1 MDKLLAQFIE
11 EGRELIGN
19 AGQGLLRLEKQ
30 PGDTDLLDNLFR
42 DVHTLKGSAGVLEL
56 NPMVQVVHIAE
67 EILELAK
74 DQPSALDAEAIDEL
88 LEAMDLLN
96 SWMDS
101 LDSSE
106 ALPAE
111 AGSQAEESAAAL
123 AAVRAR
129 FSGSGAA
136 ETDEEGASAE
146 SGEGVSWGLFDEPAA
161 EAESGEGV
169 AWGLF
174 DDPAEPEAGEQNTPP
189 DWMVSL
195 DEAVLVETWDRL
207 NAVNGRLYVIDFVP
221 EGGCFFRGDDPL
233 FLARQTPGLMAM
245 DIALLASDEPPETQD
260 VYQSRLHIGL
270 LAVTTE
276 DALNEH
282 FQYEDGTL
290 RWYAMPPEFLI
301 QPLGDSV
308 TVALDDE
315 FVDDL
320 DRLWSERRQDDAHD
334 RIGAQLQ
341 LINQASRQ
349 ASLLRWMQRLLHHRP
364 DDAVLFDTVLQ
375 ALRDPSAVLTE
386 DGKIPWETVLPD
398 AGRTSSGSEADDA
411 PVAEPAPE
419 QEEPSDAGDSP
430 VVSELPGDAADIIRD
445 QLKAL
450 RLCRESSM
458 REGVMA
464 SVRRTAMQ
472 LAQSLGGRAP
482 EAVNESVSA
491 DALEK
496 SLEAWLQSTQ
506 GQGSSD
512 AKPSGSAAASGAPP
526 SHQRPEARESGE
538 PAKAETIQGNKRP
551 SKPRTESAAPV
562 IRNFKVDQEQ
572 VEQLGD
578 LVGELVVA
586 KNALP
591 FLAQRA
597 EQVYQQRQL
606 AREIREQFNVINRIT
621 SALQDA
627 MMAVQMLPVSYVFDR
642 FPRLVRDLS
651 RKLDKSIELTI
662 SGEDTEAEK
671 HVIESLA
678 DPLVHMMR
686 NSIDHGIEP
695 RETRAANGKPETG
708 QISLSAWQHE
718 EWVVIEVADDGGGI
732 DPEKTKMKAYEKG
745 LVDERRL
752 KEMGDKEAI
761 ELIFAP
767 GFSTI
772 EEASDLSGR
781 GVGMDVVRTTIE
793 KAGGRI
799 DVKSELGKGTRFR
812 LYLPLSMSISQVMQ
826 IWIDGQRYGIPM
838 DQVAE
843 TVRLPIDRVHQFKGR
858 ETVLLRDRVLS
869 VCRARSQLGLEPEED
884 GQSVALLVVR
894 HRDDLVALAVDDF
907 SEGVEVILKPM
918 EGALSTL
925 GIYQGTALLGDGS
938 VLLVLNPGVLLST
951 VTREEKANDHS
962 GEG

>member
-11 EGRELIGN
+11 EGRDLITS
-19 AGQGLLRLEKQ
+19 AGQGLLRLERQ
-30 PGDTDLLDNLFR
+30 PGDTDLLDTLFR

-74 DQPSALDAEAIDEL
+74 DEPDVLDADAIDQL

-101 LDSSE
+101 LDTAE
-106 ALPAE
+106 ALPGDADTA
-111 AGSQAEESAAAL
+111 AGQCEAAL
-123 AAVRAR
+123 ASIRAR
-129 FSGSGAA
+129 FNESGGAFSGG
-136 ETDEEGASAE
+136 DEPEPE
-146 SGEGVSWGLFDEPAA
+146 SGEGVSWGLFDGPVPAESAPGGGTEPVVEPPEWLSRLDENVRA
-161 EAESGEGV
+161 EA
-169 AWGLF
+169 
-174 DDPAEPEAGEQNTPP
+174 
-189 DWMVSL
+189 
-195 DEAVLVETWDRL
+195 WDRL
-207 NAVNGRLYVIDFVP
+207 KAVDVP
-221 EGGCFFRGDDPL
+221 LQVVAFTPEEDCFFRGDDPL

-245 DIALLASDEPPETQD
+245 DIALAETDEPPETQD
-260 VYQSRLHIGL
+260 VYRSRLRAGL
-270 LAVTTE
+270 LVVAADE
-276 DALNEH
+276 ALHEH
-282 FQYEDGTL
+282 FQYEDATVEWHALTPEHLVQPTGEPGGVTL
-290 RWYAMPPEFLI
+290 DEDF
-301 QPLGDSV
+301 LGD
-308 TVALDDE
+308 LDQ
-315 FVDDL
+315 
-320 DRLWSERRQDDAHD
+320 LWSERRWQDIAD
-334 RIGAQLQ
+334 RLSAQLQ
-341 LINQASRQ
+341 LINQGSRE
-349 ASLLRWMQRLLHHRP
+349 ASLLRWLQRVARDEP
-364 DDAVLFDTVLQ
+364 DDALVFDTLLQ
-375 ALRDPSAVLTE
+375 ALRDPENTQTG
-386 DGKIPWETVLPD
+386 DGEIPWYTLLPVGKGTRPEAEETPDSTGHGEPDTESTVDDVGNHDLPIIQNLAPD
-398 AGRTSSGSEADDA
+398 ARSI
-411 PVAEPAPE
+411 AE
-419 QEEPSDAGDSP
+419 
-430 VVSELPGDAADIIRD
+430 D

-450 RLCRESSM
+450 NLCNEQSM
-458 REGVMA
+458 RDGILA
-464 SVRRTAMQ
+464 SVRLVLSR
-472 LAQSLGGRAP
+472 LADSLNGRLP
-482 EAVNESVSA
+482 DPVREAETGA
-491 DALEK
+491 DLANALQ
-496 SLEAWLQSTQ
+496 AWLDDAVSDGGNARARDSGPASKPQATSGNNGSEPKTVATGESSKPQPKKDTQ
-506 GQGSSD
+506 
-512 AKPSGSAAASGAPP
+512 KPPGPG
-526 SHQRPEARESGE
+526 GE
-538 PAKAETIQGNKRP
+538 P
-551 SKPRTESAAPV
+551 AAPV

-651 RKLDKSIELTI
+651 RKLDKSIDLTI
-662 SGEDTEAEK
+662 RGEDTEAEK

-686 NSIDHGIEP
+686 NSIDHGIES
-695 RETRAANGKPETG
+695 RDKRAANGKPETG
-708 QISLSAWQHE
+708 QISLSAWQQE

-752 KEMGDKEAI
+752 REMSEKEAI

-767 GFSTI
+767 GFSTTD
-772 EEASDLSGR
+772 EASDLSGR

-799 DVKSELGKGTRFR
+799 DVHSELGNGTRFR
-812 LYLPLSMSISQVMQ
+812 LYLPLSMSISRVMQ

-843 TVRLPIDRVHQFKGR
+843 TVRLPSDRVHQFKGR
-858 ETVLLRDRVLS
+858 ETVLLRDRVLP
-869 VCRARSQLGLEPEED
+869 VCRARAQLGLESQRD
-884 GQSVALLVVR
+884 GGSIALLVVR

-918 EGALSTL
+918 EGALSAL

-951 VTREEKANDHS
+951 ATLEEVANDHT
-962 GEG
+962 GKG